1 MMGWLYQLGDLA
13 RDRARQRQWEP
24 DQARGRRGEDL
35 AHRFLR
41 RRGYAVVAR
50 NWRTETGSG
59 ELDLVAWEGK
69 TLVFVEVKSRASEE
83 FGTPDRAVD
92 ADKRGRVIRAARE
105 YARHAGVDWQEV
117 RFDVVNVLF
126 KYPIQIEVLKDAFS
140 PRAREAAA
148 GR

>member
-1 MMGWLYQLGDLA
+1 MLGWLYRLGDLA
-13 RDRARQRQWEP
+13 RDRARRARWEP

-59 ELDLVAWEGK
+59 ELDVVAWEGK

-83 FGTPDRAVD
+83 YGTPDRAVD
-92 ADKRGRVIRAARE
+92 AEKRGNLIRAARE
-105 YARHAGVDWQEV
+105 YARHAGVDWHEV
-117 RFDVVNVLF
+117 RFDLVNVVF
-126 KYPIQIEVLKDAFS
+126 SYPVHIEVVKDAFS
-140 PRAREAAA
+140 PRAAAA

>member
-1 MMGWLYQLGDLA
+1 MLGWLYRLGDLA
-13 RDRARQRQWEP
+13 RDRARREQWNP

-41 RRGYAVVAR
+41 RRGYTVVAR

-59 ELDLVAWEGK
+59 ELDIVAWEGK

-83 FGTPDRAVD
+83 YGTPDRAVD
-92 ADKRGRVIRAARE
+92 GEKRGNLIRAARE

-117 RFDVVNVLF
+117 RFDVVNVVF
-126 KYPIQIEVLKDAFS
+126 SYPVRIEIAKDAFS
-140 PRAREAAA
+140 PRAAAA